1 MKVRIDKHKLTDE
14 KTLYYNKPEMVYI
27 PLISG
32 NDTDISV
39 LVNKGEYVYK
49 GTMIAKRKGDFRIP
63 IHASVS
69 GTVVD
74 FVERTCFNGTKVRSV
89 VIKNDYKEALETKKA
104 VKKSINK
111 YTKDE
116 FVNILRDAGIIGLGG
131 AGFPT
136 YVKYEN
142 TKAKTLLVNA
152 IECEP
157 YITTDEVLAKKKV
170 EEILETIDAI
180 VEINNMDS
188 AIIVIKD
195 SNEELKNLFDDY
207 VGTYLK
213 LKVKTVKNYYPAG
226 WERNLIKDVTGKE
239 YGKLPIEA
247 GVIVNNIST
256 IYAIYQALKYGRPLI
271 ERIVT
276 FSGEGIKQPC
286 NVLVKIGTQ
295 VKDIL
300 KQLGYEEGTIISGGP
315 MMGVQVDDDLVM
327 SANQNSILVL
337 KDTKFKTTPCLKCGK
352 CIEVCPVK
360 LSPVLIM
367 KAVNASKIDKE
378 KLREL
383 HPEKCIECGLCSYVC
398 PAKIQI
404 REAIIKAKK
413 EVK

>member
-1 MKVRIDKHKLTDE
+1 MKIRIDKHKLTDD

-74 FVERTCFNGTKVRSV
+74 FVEKTCFNGQKVRTV
-89 VIKNDYKEALETKKA
+89 VIKNDYKEALESKPTTKKN
-104 VKKSINK
+104 INK
-111 YTKDE
+111 YTREE

-142 TKAKTLLVNA
+142 TKAKTLIVNA
-152 IECEP
+152 VECEP
-157 YITTDEVLAKKKV
+157 YITTDEILAKKKV

-180 VEINNMDS
+180 VEINRMDE
-188 AIIVIKD
+188 AIIVVKE
-195 SNEELKNLFDDY
+195 SNVELRNLFDDY

-213 LKVKTVKNYYPAG
+213 LRVKTVKNYYPAG
-226 WERNLIKDVTGKE
+226 WERNIIRDVVGEE
-239 YGKLPIEA
+239 YGKLPIEV

-256 IYAIYQALKYGRPLI
+256 IYAIYEALKYGRPLI

-300 KQLGYEEGTIISGGP
+300 KQLGTDGNIIVSGGP
-315 MMGVQVDDDLVM
+315 MMGTKVDEDLVM

-337 KDTKFKTTPCLKCGK
+337 KENKEHQTSCLKCGK
-352 CIEVCPVK
+352 CVEVCPVK

-367 KAVNASKIDKE
+367 KEMNKKE
-378 KLREL
+378 INKDRLKEL
-383 HPEKCIECGLCSYVC
+383 HPEKIES
-398 PAKIQI
+398 
-404 REAIIKAKK
+404 
-413 EVK
+413 